1 MANKR
6 PPTPVP
12 SEEKSAAPQHKDATT
27 LKAAKAKAAT
37 AAASAKTRLV
47 ETGKQ
52 AADSGAKATRTVTN
66 RTRSGVMI
74 IRDHFAGQD
83 AEPREYVVVSELP
96 EELKLRYLETLVW
109 LTYQDDCEI
118 DEREV
123 CELQILLTQ
132 VECGVESRRVVRDRI
147 ADPTG
152 LDSKALIESL
162 GELAPDETRK
172 AVGYSL
178 IKDAIRLDHAV
189 SDRNGPR
196 RHQGG
201 VRELTNLL
209 DISEKQVG
217 VIQEVCDLDREILH
231 GELSDKQMLTI
242 AKDLASKASGVG
254 VPIAAVYLTGSV
266 TGLSAAGITSGLAT
280 LGFGGVLGLSSM
292 VTGIGTV
299 VVGGV
304 VAYQGMRWLMNRTSR
319 DKAHRRELML
329 QEVLLI
335 HQKAIANLAEDI
347 RHFSDRLVALAADVE
362 TNRATIELLSR
373 EMTLLGDALGRLR
386 HREREYEQRLD
397 RANASADASA
407 PQTVVADRGR

>member
-1 MANKR
+1 M
-6 PPTPVP
+6 
-12 SEEKSAAPQHKDATT
+12 
-27 LKAAKAKAAT
+27 LKAAKSKVAT
-37 AAASAKTRLV
+37 VAASAKIRAV
-47 ETGKQ
+47 EAGKQ
-52 AADSGAKATRTVTN
+52 AAESGSKVLRTVAK
-66 RTRSGVMI
+66 RTQSGTKIVE
-74 IRDHFAGQD
+74 DDFAGQD
-83 AEPREYVVVSELP
+83 AEPKEYVIVSELP

-152 LDSKALIESL
+152 LDPKALIESIR
-162 GELAPDETRK
+162 ELAPDETRR

-178 IKDAIRLDHAV
+178 IKDAMRLDQAV
-189 SDRNGPR
+189 SDRSGPR

-201 VRELTNLL
+201 VRELANLL
-209 DISEKQVG
+209 YITEKQIA

-242 AKDLASKASGVG
+242 AKDLASRASGVG

-304 VAYQGMRWLMNRTSR
+304 AAYQGMRWLMNRSGR

-347 RHFSDRLVALAADVE
+347 RHFSERLLTLTADVE
-362 TNRATIELLSR
+362 RNRATIELLSR
-373 EMTLLGDALGRLR
+373 EMTLLGNALGRLR

-397 RANASADASA
+397 RAGASADTSA
-407 PQTVVADRGR
+407 PPPVAVDGGT